1 VINLSLTTTVR
12 RRKHLAAGKVYGTN
26 QSRFVPMNKIISA
39 AIAPILMLGSASARE
54 AVWSP
59 IVPNHGANIAAERQV
74 AQFASRGEGG
84 VPCTTE
90 YILTRDTRGWY
101 LRKEVDC
108 DE

>member
-1 VINLSLTTTVR
+1 
-12 RRKHLAAGKVYGTN
+12 
-26 QSRFVPMNKIISA
+26 MNTIICA
-39 AIAPILMLGSASARE
+39 AIATILMLGSASARE

-74 AQFASRGEGG
+74 AQFPSRGEGG